1 MRRILHAGVLGVY
14 LHGAA
19 AQQSAPS
26 KAGLFGDARP
36 ASKRPIG
43 HMKSLDHS
51 LEPDSKLLL
60 SAPLH
65 TEHAQHAEHAAQH
78 TASTLLVMQSRALSH
93 GDFKAAAVSALNDL
107 ALLLHCERVS
117 LGLCARERVSVRA
130 ISGVLDLRA
139 EQAAVQA
146 LAQAMEEA
154 VEQRSALVFP
164 AAADTTSA
172 GVSLLHANLSQ
183 LSGGMAICTVPVFEN
198 AVKGTRTKA
207 VLLFERQAPFDA
219 ATQQTAQDAATF
231 LGPVLVLAQRAEASL
246 QQRVQTQI
254 STRSGLSPWQVGC
267 MAAALF
273 LAVLAIWPTT
283 YRVVAQARAEGAVQR
298 VIAAPADGFVRSVAV
313 RPGEAVRADDVL
325 VQLEDQDLKL
335 EREKWQS
342 EIAQLDKQYREAMS
356 KDDAAQIVVA
366 GSKLEQAR
374 SQLALAQVQLA
385 RSALKAPFDGVLIS
399 GDLSQSIG
407 MPVKRGQ
414 ELMTVATD
422 RSFRIV
428 AEVDEQDI
436 GALAVGQTAQVL
448 FATLSEPVPFTVSR
462 ISPVANAVEGRNVF
476 EVEGRRSDAAAQ
488 DGSSDSLR
496 PGLRGVAKIDIAA
509 SHVGVVWW
517 RRASTWLRA
526 LVWRISG

>member
-1 MRRILHAGVLGVY
+1 
-14 LHGAA
+14 
-19 AQQSAPS
+19 
-26 KAGLFGDARP
+26 
-36 ASKRPIG
+36 
-43 HMKSLDHS
+43 MKSLDHS
-51 LEPDSKLLL
+51 LEPDSSLQLPAPEL
-60 SAPLH
+60 S
-65 TEHAQHAEHAAQH
+65 QAAQH
-78 TASTLLVMQSRALSH
+78 TASSLLVMQSRALSH
-93 GDFKAAAVSALNDL
+93 GDFKAAAVSAVNDL
-107 ALLLHCERVS
+107 ALLLQCERVS
-117 LGLCARERVSVRA
+117 LGLCARERVRVEA
-130 ISGVLDLRA
+130 ISGVRDLRA

-154 VEQRSALVFP
+154 VDQRSALVFP
-164 AAADTTSA
+164 GAETTLST
-172 GVSLLHANLSQ
+172 GVTLLHAHLSQ
-183 LSGGMAICTVPVFEN
+183 LGGGVSICTVPVVDNAFEN
-198 AVKGTRTKA
+198 AGEGPRTTA

-219 ATQQTAQDAATF
+219 QAQQTAQDAATF

-246 QQRVQTQI
+246 QQRVKRQI
-254 STRSGLSPWQVGC
+254 STRSKLSPWQVGVL
-267 MAAALF
+267 AAALL
-273 LAVLAIWPTT
+273 LAVVAIWPTT

-298 VIAAPADGFVRSVAV
+298 VIAAPADGFVRTVAV

-325 VQLEDQDLKL
+325 IQLEDQDLKL

-399 GDLSQSIG
+399 GDLTQSIG

-436 GALAVGQTAQVL
+436 GALAVGQTANVL
-448 FATLSEPVPFTVSR
+448 FATLSDAVPFTVTR
-462 ISPVANAVEGRNVF
+462 IAPVANAIEGRNVF
-476 EVEGRRSDAAAQ
+476 EVEGRRSDSTASEMKA
-488 DGSSDSLR
+488 DSLR
-496 PGLRGVAKIDIAA
+496 PGLRGVAKIDIAS
-509 SHVGVVWW
+509 SHLGVVWW
-517 RRASTWLRA
+517 HRASNWLRA
-526 LVWRISG
+526 LMWRISG

>member
-1 MRRILHAGVLGVY
+1 
-14 LHGAA
+14 
-19 AQQSAPS
+19 
-26 KAGLFGDARP
+26 
-36 ASKRPIG
+36 
-43 HMKSLDHS
+43 MKSLDHS
-51 LEPDSKLLL
+51 LEPDSSLPL
-60 SAPLH
+60 SAPLPAPA
-65 TEHAQHAEHAAQH
+65 HAQATQH

-93 GDFKAAAVSALNDL
+93 GDFKAAAVSAVSDL
-107 ALLLHCERVS
+107 ALLLQCERVS
-117 LGLCARERVSVRA
+117 LGVCAGGRVRVEA
-130 ISGVLDLRA
+130 ASGMRDLRV

-154 VEQRSALVFP
+154 ADQRCALVFP
-164 AAADTTSA
+164 AFVPAPESSLAS
-172 GVSLLHANLSQ
+172 GVTLLHANLSQ
-183 LSGGMAICTVPVFEN
+183 LGGGMSICTVPVFES
-198 AVKGTRTKA
+198 AVEADRPTA
-207 VLLFERQAPFDA
+207 VLLFERRAPFDEA
-219 ATQQTAQDAATF
+219 ALQTAQDAATF

-246 QQRVQTQI
+246 QQRVKRHI
-254 STRSGLSPWQVGC
+254 SRRSKLLPWQAGV
-267 MAAALF
+267 MAAVLL
-273 LAVLAIWPTT
+273 LAVIAIWPTT

-298 VIAAPADGFVRSVAV
+298 VIAAPADGFVRTVSA
-313 RPGEAVRADDVL
+313 RPGEAVRSDDVL

-399 GDLSQSIG
+399 GDLTQSIG

-436 GALAVGQTAQVL
+436 GALRVGQTAQVL
-448 FATLSEPVPFTVSR
+448 FATLSEPVSFTVSR
-462 ISPVANAVEGRNVF
+462 IAPVASAVEGRNIF
-476 EVEGRRSDAAAQ
+476 EVEGRRSD
-488 DGSSDSLR
+488 STTSEKTHDSLR
-496 PGLRGVAKIDIAA
+496 PGLRGVAKIEIES
-509 SHVGVVWW
+509 SHLGVVWW
-517 RRASTWLRA
+517 HRASTWLRA
-526 LVWRISG
+526 LMWRISG

>member
-1 MRRILHAGVLGVY
+1 
-14 LHGAA
+14 
-19 AQQSAPS
+19 
-26 KAGLFGDARP
+26 
-36 ASKRPIG
+36 
-43 HMKSLDHS
+43 MKSLDHS
-51 LEPDSKLLL
+51 LEPDSSLLL
-60 SAPLH
+60 PAPELSQ
-65 TEHAQHAEHAAQH
+65 APQH
-78 TASTLLVMQSRALSH
+78 TASSLLVMQSRALSH
-93 GDFKAAAVSALNDL
+93 GDFKAAAVSAVSDL
-107 ALLLHCERVS
+107 ALLLQCERVS
-117 LGLCARERVSVRA
+117 LGLCARGRVRVEA
-130 ISGVLDLRA
+130 ISGVRDLRA

-154 VEQRSALVFP
+154 VDQRSALVFS
-164 AAADTTSA
+164 AAETSPSP
-172 GVSLLHANLSQ
+172 GVTLLHAHLSQ
-183 LSGGMAICTVPVFEN
+183 LSGGVSICTVPVVEN
-198 AVKGTRTKA
+198 ALENALEGVRTTA
-207 VLLFERQAPFDA
+207 VLLFERQTPFDA
-219 ATQQTAQDAATF
+219 QALQTAQDAATF

-246 QQRVQTQI
+246 QQRVKRQI
-254 STRSGLSPWQVGC
+254 SSRSKLSPWQVGVL
-267 MAAALF
+267 AAALL
-273 LAVLAIWPTT
+273 LAVVAIWPTT

-298 VIAAPADGFVRSVAV
+298 VIAAPADGFVRTVAV

-325 VQLEDQDLKL
+325 IQLEDQDLKL

-436 GALAVGQTAQVL
+436 GALAVGQTANVL
-448 FATLSEPVPFTVSR
+448 FATLSDAVPFTVTR
-462 ISPVANAVEGRNVF
+462 IAPVANAIEGRNVF
-476 EVEGRRSDAAAQ
+476 EVEGRRSDSTA
-488 DGSSDSLR
+488 SEMKTDSLR
-496 PGLRGVAKIDIAA
+496 PGLRGVAKIDIAS
-509 SHVGVVWW
+509 SHLGVVWW
-517 RRASTWLRA
+517 HRASTWLRA
-526 LVWRISG
+526 LMWRISG

>member
-1 MRRILHAGVLGVY
+1 
-14 LHGAA
+14 
-19 AQQSAPS
+19 
-26 KAGLFGDARP
+26 
-36 ASKRPIG
+36 
-43 HMKSLDHS
+43 MKSLDHS
-51 LEPDSKLLL
+51 LAPDRELPLPTLAATLTPALSTEP
-60 SAPLH
+60 
-65 TEHAQHAEHAAQH
+65 TAQH
-78 TASTLLVMQSRALSH
+78 TASSLLVMQSRALSH
-93 GDFKAAAVSALNDL
+93 GDFKSAASSAVSDL
-107 ALLLHCERVS
+107 ALLLDCERVS
-117 LGLCARERVSVRA
+117 LGLCSPGRSAARVRMQA
-130 ISGVLDLRA
+130 SSGLRDLRA

-146 LAQAMEEA
+146 LTQAMEEA
-154 VEQRSALVFP
+154 ADQRSALVFP
-164 AAADTTSA
+164 GASTAVTS
-172 GVSLLHANLSQ
+172 LHAQLSQ
-183 LSGGMAICTVPVFEN
+183 LSGGLSICTV
-198 AVKGTRTKA
+198 AVVEGERTTA
-207 VLLFERQAPFDA
+207 VLLFERRAPFDA
-219 ATQQTAQDAATF
+219 VAAQTAQDAATF
-231 LGPVLVLAQRAEASL
+231 LGPVLVLAQRAEAPL
-246 QQRVQTQI
+246 RQRVQSQM
-254 STRSGLSPWQVGC
+254 SAHSKFSPWQAGVI
-267 MAAALF
+267 AAALL
-273 LAVLAIWPTT
+273 LAVLALWPTT
-283 YRVVAQARAEGAVQR
+283 YRVVAPARAEGAVQR

-399 GDLSQSIG
+399 GDLSQAIG

-436 GALAVGQTAQVL
+436 GALAVGQTAHVL

-462 ISPVANAVEGRNVF
+462 ISPVANAVEGHNVF

-488 DGSSDSLR
+488 NNSSNSKSDSLR
-496 PGLRGVAKIDIAA
+496 PGLRGVAKIDIEA

-517 RRASTWLRA
+517 HRASTWLRA
-526 LVWRISG
+526 LMWRISG

>member
-1 MRRILHAGVLGVY
+1 
-14 LHGAA
+14 
-19 AQQSAPS
+19 
-26 KAGLFGDARP
+26 
-36 ASKRPIG
+36 
-43 HMKSLDHS
+43 MKSLDHS
-51 LEPDSKLLL
+51 LEPDSSLPSPFALQT
-60 SAPLH
+60 PLQ
-65 TEHAQHAEHAAQH
+65 TTPEITAAQH
-78 TASTLLVMQSRALSH
+78 IASTLLVVQSRALSH
-93 GDFKAAAVSALNDL
+93 GDFKAAAMSAVSDL

-117 LGLCARERVSVRA
+117 LGLCLQARVRVEA
-130 ISGVLDLRA
+130 ISGSSDLRA
-139 EQAAVQA
+139 EQVAVQA

-154 VEQRSALVFP
+154 AEQHSALVFP
-164 AAADTTSA
+164 AASSSETAGSETSSPETSSS
-172 GVSLLHANLSQ
+172 VTLLHASLSQ
-183 LSGGMAICTVPVFEN
+183 LNGGASICTVPVV
-198 AVKGTRTKA
+198 AGGRSTA

-219 ATQQTAQDAATF
+219 AALQTAQDAATF
-231 LGPVLVLAQRAEASL
+231 LGPVLVLAQRAEAPL
-246 QQRVQTQI
+246 HQRVQNQI
-254 STRSGLSPWQVGC
+254 SSRSTLKPWQAGV
-267 MAAALF
+267 MAAALLLLV
-273 LAVLAIWPTT
+273 LAVWPTT

-298 VIAAPADGFVRSVAV
+298 VIAAPADGFVRTVSV

-374 SQLALAQVQLA
+374 SQLALAQLQLV

-422 RSFRIV
+422 RTFRIV
-428 AEVDEQDI
+428 VEVDEQDI
-436 GALAVGQTAQVL
+436 GALAVGQTAHVL
-448 FATLSEPVPFTVSR
+448 FATLSEAVPFTVSR
-462 ISPVANAVEGRNVF
+462 ISPVASAVEGRNVF
-476 EVEGRRSDAAAQ
+476 EVEGRRNDDAA
-488 DGSSDSLR
+488 GSASDSLR

-509 SHVGVVWW
+509 SHLGLVWW
-517 RRASTWLRA
+517 HRARTWLRA